1 MDTLLRIRYLFMS
14 AIIKKS
20 SYFTGRPAKF
30 LLSKNH
36 SEIKLNIFFYWQI
49 PSFYIQEHSQKRNW
63 KKIILGLQNGQKKIW
78 LGQRKNQNFVKFLI
92 LFSLKK
98 KHSPLAQ
105 APKKFQKKVLELGS
119 YHNLAQHGMCPIFF
133 LKNYSTLTCK
143 TRRASYCRKKS
154 VNRSLPGSHI
164 RGNFLSN
171 SGQIS

>member
-1 MDTLLRIRYLFMS
+1 MDTLLPIRYLFMS

-63 KKIILGLQNGQKKIW
+63 KKNYFRAPKWAKKIW

-98 KHSPLAQ
+98 KTFPPGAGS
-105 APKKFQKKVLELGS
+105 KKVSKKGVGIGILSQFGPTWHVS
-119 YHNLAQHGMCPIFF
+119 NFF
-133 LKNYSTLTCK
+133 
-143 TRRASYCRKKS
+143 
-154 VNRSLPGSHI
+154 P
-164 RGNFLSN
+164 
-171 SGQIS
+171 